1 MGGTGNGVHVCA
13 NFRATPDVGGGCSSQ
28 QPSQAYQAGIVADL
42 EPLAPWSSLRS
53 SARPS
58 CRDRPAI
65 PTLDSSLYLKYA
77 GHNTANPYVFYYFDI
92 VSGSNGLPAGPGYD
106 LVTDLGD
113 LLAPHAGPL

>member
-1 MGGTGNGVHVCA
+1 MVIPSVFRKAKLQGSAGN
-13 NFRATPDVGGGCSSQ
+13 
-28 QPSQAYQAGIVADL
+28 
-42 EPLAPWSSLRS
+42 
-53 SARPS
+53 
-58 CRDRPAI
+58 